1 METRISSMATGLIRF
16 GMIPVFVLVGLG
28 MLATAV
34 VSIVRGDANGAVF
47 VVPAI
52 AWLAIMYLVLGKAWQ
67 ARTVDMTATGLR
79 VSGRDA
85 ELPFGD
91 IAGVSENVF
100 SSPELV
106 TVRTRLGEEIRFFA
120 TYRVRFWF
128 TSHPIVDTL
137 RAKALAA
144 VRAPGSEIDPELG
157 IAPARVVR
165 RRG

>member
-16 GMIPVFVLVGLG
+16 GMIPLFALVGLG
-28 MLATAV
+28 MFATAV
-34 VSIVRGDANGAVF
+34 ISIVRGDDHGAVF
-47 VVPAI
+47 FVPAI
-52 AWLAIMYLVLGKAWQ
+52 AWFAIMYLVMGKAWQ

-91 IAGVSENVF
+91 IQGVSENVF

-106 TVRTRLGEEIRFFA
+106 TVRTRSGEDIRFFA
-120 TYRVRFWF
+120 SYRVRFWF
-128 TSHPIVDTL
+128 TTHPIVETL
-137 RAKALAA
+137 RDKAIAA
-144 VRAPGSEIDPELG
+144 VRVPGSEIDPELG
-157 IAPARVVR
+157 LAPARVVR